1 MFADA
6 DRLYVETETEDFKI
20 NGRTKRRLRIT
31 ANIKNTSL
39 LSNKNPAVSSK
50 FEDALE
56 YHK

>member
-6 DRLYVETETEDFKI
+6 DRLYVEIETEDFKI

-39 LSNKNPAVSSK
+39 LGNKNPAVSSK
-50 FEDALE
+50 FEDAL
-56 YHK
+56 